1 MTLYIIG
8 NGFDLK
14 HGIPSR
20 YSDFAKFVNN
30 TDLSFF
36 QRMERFYPNLSNGD
50 LWNNFENALGMP
62 DYKEIAKD
70 YKISKQKSDTERDDF
85 IGVRKDILAEKMG
98 KWLYA
103 LTELITSHNYEKKY
117 ILDKNSY
124 FLTFNYTPTLE
135 CIYKI
140 NGKKI
145 CHIHDRVHYEEDHD
159 HDRVHYE
166 EESSKYYTGYNWG
179 HGRTSSE
186 PDIEM
191 ILQQEV
197 SENYDKIKEVINDF
211 AKEYKTSDCES
222 FLNKIKST
230 NTIDTI
236 ICLGHSLAS
245 VDYPYFNKIKET
257 FPNAIWK
264 IGYYDEADM
273 INKLYYCSEI
283 ELNNKQFFQDH

>member
-98 KWLYA
+98 KWWV
-103 LTELITSHNYEKKY
+103 TSKSPCLNY
-117 ILDKNSY
+117 
-124 FLTFNYTPTLE
+124 
-135 CIYKI
+135 
-140 NGKKI
+140 
-145 CHIHDRVHYEEDHD
+145 
-159 HDRVHYE
+159 
-166 EESSKYYTGYNWG
+166 
-179 HGRTSSE
+179 
-186 PDIEM
+186 
-191 ILQQEV
+191 
-197 SENYDKIKEVINDF
+197 
-211 AKEYKTSDCES
+211 
-222 FLNKIKST
+222 
-230 NTIDTI
+230 
-236 ICLGHSLAS
+236 
-245 VDYPYFNKIKET
+245 
-257 FPNAIWK
+257 
-264 IGYYDEADM
+264 
-273 INKLYYCSEI
+273 
-283 ELNNKQFFQDH
+283 